1 MIKYY
6 LKLALRNLQG
16 NKVTKGVKIIG
27 MALAIT
33 ISMVIFLFV
42 NHELNYD
49 CFFSNHKNVYRILN
63 DVKQKDGTQ
72 SKGAATPIPLAEEIK
87 QNFPE
92 IQYICRITKN
102 EQSIFYYN
110 EFIFETNSTFYADS
124 TFFKIYDVNI
134 IAGDANSILSEP
146 KTAAI
151 SKTTAKK
158 IFGNEEA
165 IGKTIKLNNQGSY
178 TIAGVF
184 EDFPTSSIMNPEIIL
199 SMLSSNWVSI
209 NGKSRWDSH
218 ILSTIVLLQPETD
231 LKNLSEKIN
240 KLTADKVKLYPG
252 HQEWKFEFQPI
263 TEVHFDK
270 YSWGGF
276 KQGINK
282 EVLHILILV
291 ALFIIIIALLNH
303 VNISTNLRLKQIKQ
317 NSIDK
322 VFGMKKKQQFLKILT
337 ETKCDF
343 FTSFVLAIIL
353 LLLFLP
359 QINQLLDKNILLFSY
374 PLIWIFYI
382 TGLILISFLTAYFE
396 SIIVSKINFV
406 SALKG
411 KLGEKQ
417 SGKWIKQTVL
427 ITQYAIAVILIFLTA
442 VVYMQTRY
450 LINRDLGMNREN
462 IIVIEAQ
469 TIKIGQPEGKT
480 KKQLFIDEIKKFP
493 EVKSAT
499 FTNVIPGKVSSS
511 VYKYFVQGQPSE
523 SAISCLRII
532 TDNNFIET
540 FDIPLIAGENLRQ
553 QKNGNPNTDIIITKS
568 SIRFFGFKNPM
579 EAVGKTIVR
588 PFSNN
593 LLLNVVGVTDDFFIN
608 NLYARDIKVGI
619 TMEYNDDNKC
629 DFAIKYNAANAL
641 TLVEKIQ
648 ETWKD
653 VFEEPSMNYYFLN
666 DSYRKVYKTELIQRQ
681 IFLLF
686 AFTAVIIACFGIF
699 AMAFETIVQRTK
711 EIGIRK
717 VNGAKTQNILTLL
730 FRNYVGIISIAIIPG
745 LIIAYFVASRWLEN
759 YDNKIPISWYFFIVP
774 IVFIAIATLISV
786 IYHSYKAAVSNPINA
801 LKYE

>member
-33 ISMVIFLFV
+33 ISMIIFLYV
-42 NHELNYD
+42 NNELNYD
-49 CFFSNHKNVYRILN
+49 RFFSNHKNVYRILN
-63 DVKQKDGTQ
+63 DVKKMDGTQ
-72 SKGAATPIPLAEEIK
+72 GKGASTPYPLAEEIK

-92 IQYICRITKN
+92 IQYICRISSN
-102 EQSIFYYN
+102 QQQPFYYN
-110 EFIFETNSTFYADS
+110 DIIFDINRFHADS

-146 KTAAI
+146 YTAAI
-151 SKTTAKK
+151 SKMTAKK

-165 IGKTIKLNNQGSY
+165 IGKTIKWYNVVSI
-178 TIAGVF
+178 TITGVF
-184 EDFPTSSIMNPEIIL
+184 EDFPKSSTMNPEIIL
-199 SMLSSNWVSI
+199 SMLSDKWIKDNI
-209 NGKSRWDSH
+209 KRWDIH
-218 ILSTIVLLQPETD
+218 AALTIVLLQPETD
-231 LKNLSEKIN
+231 LKYLSEKIN
-240 KLTADKVKLYPG
+240 NLTADKVKLSAVHG

-270 YSWGGF
+270 NSWGGF
-276 KQGINK
+276 NKPINK
-282 EVLHILILV
+282 EVLHILLLV

-303 VNISTNLRLKQIKQ
+303 VNISTNLRLKQVKQ

-322 VFGMKKKQQFLKILT
+322 VFGMKKKQQFVKILT
-337 ETKCDF
+337 ETICDF
-343 FTSFVLAIIL
+343 FTSLVLAIIL
-353 LLLFLP
+353 LLLFFP
-359 QINQLLDKNILLFSY
+359 QINQLLDKNILLFSH

-382 TGLILISFLTAYFE
+382 TGLLLISFLTAYFE

-411 KLGEKQ
+411 KLGKKQ

-427 ITQYAIAVILIFLTA
+427 ISQYAIAVFLIFLSA
-442 VVYMQTRY
+442 VVFMQTRY
-450 LINRDLGMNREN
+450 LINRDLGMDREN
-462 IIVIEAQ
+462 ILVIKPQ
-469 TIKIGQPEGKT
+469 FIKFGKN
-480 KKQLFIDEIKKFP
+480 QLFIDEVKKFP

-499 FTNVIPGKVSSS
+499 FTNVIPGKGSNIN
-511 VYKYFVQGQPSE
+511 KYFVSGQPSE
-523 SAISCLRII
+523 SAISCLRIQ

-553 QKNGNPNTDIIITKS
+553 QKIGNPKTDIIMTKS
-568 SIRFFGFKNPM
+568 SVRFFGFQNPM
-579 EAVGKTIVR
+579 EAVGKTIVW
-588 PFSNN
+588 PSSNN
-593 LLLNVVGVTDDFFIN
+593 LLLNIVGVTDDFFIT
-608 NLYARDIKVGI
+608 NLYARDIKIGI
-619 TMEYNDDNKC
+619 IMQNSDLNIWYV
-629 DFAIKYNAANAL
+629 FAIKYNTSNAL
-641 TLVEKIQ
+641 TLIKQIE
-648 ETWKD
+648 ETWKE

-681 IFLLF
+681 LFLLF
-686 AFTAVIIACFGIF
+686 ALMAVIIACFGIF
-699 AMAFETIVQRTK
+699 AMAFETIVQRAK

-730 FRNYVGIISIAIIPG
+730 FRNYVGIILIAIIPG
-745 LIIAYFVASRWLEN
+745 LIIANFVASRWLEN
-759 YDNKIPISWYFFIVP
+759 YDNKIPVSWYFFIVP
-774 IVFIAIATLISV
+774 IVLIAIATLTSV

>member
-33 ISMVIFLFV
+33 ISMIIFLFV

-49 CFFSNHKNVYRILN
+49 CFFSNHENVYRILN
-63 DVKQKDGTQ
+63 DVKQMDGTQ
-72 SKGAATPIPLAEEIK
+72 SKGAPTPIPLAEEIK

-92 IQYICRITKN
+92 VQYICRITKN
-102 EQSIFYYN
+102 RQDIFYYK
-110 EFIFETNSTFYADS
+110 EFIFETKSTFNADS

-134 IAGDANSILSEP
+134 ITGDANSILSEP

-151 SKTTAKK
+151 SKMTAKK

-165 IGKTIKLNNQGSY
+165 MGKIIKLNNQESY
-178 TIAGVF
+178 TITGVF
-184 EDFPTSSIMNPEIIL
+184 EDFPTSSVMNPEIIL
-199 SMLSSNWVSI
+199 SMLSNSWVSI

-218 ILSTIVLLQPETD
+218 ILSTIILLQPETD
-231 LKNLSEKIN
+231 LKYLSEKIN
-240 KLTADKVKLYPG
+240 NLTADKVKLMPG

-270 YSWGGF
+270 YSWGDFNPGV
-276 KQGINK
+276 NK
-282 EVLHILILV
+282 ELLHILQLV

-303 VNISTNLRLKQIKQ
+303 INISTNLRLKQVKQ

-322 VFGMKKKQQFLKILT
+322 VFGMKKKQFLKILT
-337 ETKCDF
+337 ETKFDF
-343 FTSFVLAIIL
+343 FTSLVLAIIL

-382 TGLILISFLTAYFE
+382 TGLLLISFLTAYFE

-411 KLGEKQ
+411 NLGKKQ

-462 IIVIEAQ
+462 ILVIKAQ
-469 TIKIGQPEGKT
+469 TIKINRSEGKT
-480 KKQLFIDEIKKFP
+480 KEQLFLDEIKKFP
-493 EVKSAT
+493 EVKTAT
-499 FTNVIPGKVSSS
+499 FTNVIPGKVSAT
-511 VYKYFVQGQPSE
+511 VYKYFAQGQPSE
-523 SAISCLRII
+523 SAINCLRIQ
-532 TDNNFIET
+532 TDNNYIET
-540 FDIPLIAGENLRQ
+540 FDIPLIAGENIQQ
-553 QKNGNPNTDIIITKS
+553 QKNDNPNTDIIITKS
-568 SIRFFGFKNPM
+568 SVRFFGFKNPM
-579 EAVGKTIVR
+579 EAVGSTIVM
-588 PFSNN
+588 PFSDN

-619 TMEYNDDNKC
+619 IMEYSDNNNC
-629 DFAIKYNAANAL
+629 DFAIKYNASNAL
-641 TLVEKIQ
+641 TLVKKIQ

-681 IFLLF
+681 IFILF
-686 AFTAVIIACFGIF
+686 SFMAVIIACFGIF

-717 VNGAKTQNILTLL
+717 VNGAKTLNILTLL
-730 FRNYVGIISIAIIPG
+730 FRNYVEIILIAIIPG
-745 LIIAYFVASRWLEN
+745 LIIANFVTSRWLEN

-774 IVFIAIATLISV
+774 IVLIAVATLISV
-786 IYHSYKAAVSNPINA
+786 IYHSYKAAVSNPVNA